1 MTPASILKA
10 SYPTDVVDALISA
23 YTEIESNYAL
33 GKWKA
38 SELDAGHFVEAA
50 RRMVESKLFGVHTP
64 IGTDLPKLTDKEMV
78 RYESGTGDEAFRI
91 LIPRVL
97 RSVYGIRSKRGIAHV
112 GAVSPNEMDA
122 TLILYSA
129 KWVLAEFIRQTSG
142 MSVPDT
148 QKAVDTIIERCL
160 SVLWKRNGLTRV
172 LSKTGT
178 REQIL
183 VLLYDENDQ
192 SREKLQNAI
201 EYKNITN
208 FRKVLRR
215 LHTARLI
222 EFADDETCAISPKG
236 IVEAEEIIRNIDA
249 ATM

>member
-1 MTPASILKA
+1 MTPASVLKI
-10 SYPTDVVDALISA
+10 SYPADVVDTLISA

-50 RRMVESKLFGVHTP
+50 RRMLESKLLGTHTP

-78 RYESGTGDEAFRI
+78 RYENCTGDDAFRI

-97 RSVYGIRSKRGIAHV
+97 RSIYGIRSKRGIAHT

-122 TLILYSA
+122 TLILYSS

-142 MSVPDT
+142 MSVPDA
-148 QKAVDTIIERCL
+148 QKAVDSIIERRL
-160 SVLWKRNGLTRV
+160 SVLWKHNGLTRV
-172 LSKTGT
+172 LSKIET

-192 SREKLQNAI
+192 SMDKLQSAI

-208 FRKVLRR
+208 FRKVLKR
-215 LHTARLI
+215 LHDARLI
-222 EFADDETCAISPKG
+222 EFACNEICTISPKG
-236 IVEAEEIIRNIDA
+236 IIAAEEIVRKIDA
-249 ATM
+249 K